1 MGGTIPRQVVL
12 GCIKEQAS
20 VSHAQQASKQY
31 PSMVSAASVPASRFP
46 LEFLPGLLS
55 GMEYDPKVES

>member
-31 PSMVSAASVPASRFP
+31 PSMVSAASV
-46 LEFLPGLLS
+46 GLLS